1 MTYLII
7 MLDFAKVVRDGAGN
21 TRYEYMYK
29 MWDAYRRLDMSQQS
43 YDSCSPKLE
52 FPLEERYD
60 L

>member
-1 MTYLII
+1 
-7 MLDFAKVVRDGAGN
+7 MLDFAKAVRDGAGN